1 MRRSVRSVLRLVGA
15 LGLLLASAACSTD
28 VGDECTSDAECGRGR
43 ICDRASRAGYC
54 TVSPCAP
61 NSCPENSVCVRFEN
75 DLTYCMALCDTH
87 EDCREGYSCV
97 DRGAPVTYCRQSNR
111 H

>member
-1 MRRSVRSVLRLVGA
+1 MRLRVRLALRAASA

-28 VGDECTSDAECGRGR
+28 IGDECASDAECGRGR
-43 ICDRASRAGYC
+43 LCDRASRAGYC

-75 DLTYCMALCDTH
+75 DQTYCMALCDTS
-87 EDCREGYSCV
+87 EDCRKGYSCIEE
-97 DRGAPVTYCRQSNR
+97 GAAAPYCRQAYR